1 MKLDKNIPLVIKLF
15 IKQYYPN
22 QYACLLSGSY
32 VDGTNTENSD
42 IDIVVF
48 VKDRNTVFNEMLS
61 YKKLKIQAMIIPV
74 QNIQETLW
82 MDYISAKGAFTGML
96 AKGVIIFDDS
106 GFLKHLIPHAKLLR
120 QMGCR
125 SLTDHEVYMMRVK
138 ITSLLYDITDGK
150 NLDELLFTITQMID
164 LVTEFKLRMHR
175 IWCGKYKIKSLG
187 ELDRVFQ
194 SKLLESVKEVF
205 GNKNKI
211 PLIDLVTTLLNQ
223 HGGLLPYYSK
233 ANTLSKV
240 YDDYLIIEINNNSNL
255 EMTRNTIGFLNEFAN
270 QISPMKMKH
279 YFFLSKPVTIDKV
292 EQNIYMIIKADK
304 DFINDYLIGRL
315 GFLVEN
321 KSGMAKLLFPFQ
333 FDPVYKFSTEKI
345 YMSVISLFQH
355 VSQLITALPG
365 RLFDP
370 SFQVELS
377 LALMKEIKKSWFK
390 DDSNLFIGF
399 NEYLLNCW
407 LPNTY
412 DDGLS
417 FKTTDL
423 LKKRKKTF
431 EKFEAM
437 YYEQKEELLNTF
449 NTSAI
454 LENPVIKLLEDVNT
468 IPEVTNIPLYKT
480 YLLPDNL
487 KNSNTT
493 YWSLYRETLFTLFSI
508 AFIDNRFVSYIPFV
522 IKKIELND

>member
-1 MKLDKNIPLVIKLF
+1 MKLKKDILQEITIF
-15 IKQYYPN
+15 INEYYSN
-22 QYACLLSGSY
+22 QYACLVSGSY
-32 VDGTNTENSD
+32 VDGTNNEYSD
-42 IDIVVF
+42 IDVVVF
-48 VKDRNTVFNEMLS
+48 VQDRNTVFNEMLS

-82 MDYISAKGAFTGML
+82 MDYISAKGAFIDML
-96 AKGVIIFDDS
+96 AKGVIVFDNS
-106 GFLKHLIPHAKLLR
+106 FFLKHLIPHAKELR

-125 SLTDHEVYMMRVK
+125 PLTDHEIYMMRVK
-138 ITSLLYDITDGK
+138 ITSLLYDIMGGQD
-150 NLDELLFTITQMID
+150 LDSLLFSINEIIE
-164 LVTEFKLRMHR
+164 LITEFKLKINR

-187 ELDRVFQ
+187 ELDQVFQ
-194 SKLLESVKEVF
+194 SKLLESVKEIF

-211 PLIDLVTTLLNQ
+211 PLIDLVTSLLNQ

-233 ANTLSKV
+233 ANSLSKV
-240 YDDYLIIEINNNSNL
+240 YEDYLIVEIDNSSDSEITKQTIEV
-255 EMTRNTIGFLNEFAN
+255 LNHFAN
-270 QISPMKMKH
+270 QISSRKIKH
-279 YFFLSKPVTIDKV
+279 YFFLSKPITINKV

-315 GFLVEN
+315 DFLVKN
-321 KSGMAKLLFPFQ
+321 KGGIAKLLFPFQ

-345 YMSVISLFQH
+345 YMSVIPLFQH
-355 VSQLITALPG
+355 VSKLITEIPSSI
-365 RLFDP
+365 FNP
-370 SFQVELS
+370 SFQIEFT
-377 LALMKEIKKSWFK
+377 LALMKEIKKAWFK

-423 LKKRKKTF
+423 LKNKESTY
-431 EKFEAM
+431 EKYEAM
-437 YYEQKEELLNTF
+437 YYVQKEELLKIFTS
-449 NTSAI
+449 SAI
-454 LENPVIKLLEDVNT
+454 LEQSIIRLLENITIIPDVDT
-468 IPEVTNIPLYKT
+468 IPLYKT
-480 YLLPDNL
+480 YLIPDHL
-487 KNSNTT
+487 KNMNTT
-493 YWSLYRETLFTLFSI
+493 QWSLYRETLFTLFSI